1 MVSGPR
7 IGADIGGTFTDLVL
21 SDGRG
26 KTLIDKRASTPER
39 PEVAVL
45 DGIADLLRRA
55 GLQPGDLVE
64 ILHGTTVGSNALLQK
79 RGACTGL
86 ITTRGFRDVLEI
98 GRVRTPD
105 MFDLQWDKPVPLV
118 PRRLRREVS
127 ERIAADGSV
136 VAPLDEAELR
146 GVGAS
151 LAAAGVESVAICFI
165 NSFRN
170 PAHEHR
176 AETVL
181 RESFPDLAITASV
194 SVLAEMRE
202 YERTSTAVVNA
213 FVLPILQSYLRRLGE
228 GLISM
233 GVTAPLL
240 VSDSNGGLAA
250 ARTAQE
256 KPVFFISSGRSA
268 GVVGA
273 ARLGQAGNEKDIV
286 VFDMGGTTASAS
298 LVQNGE
304 ISRASEYE
312 FRAGISMPARFIKA
326 GGYMMRVPTVDVAE
340 VGSGGGSVAWID
352 DGGLLHVGPV
362 SAGADPG
369 PACYGLGGDRPTVSD
384 ANLVLGYLPESLAG
398 GDLRL
403 DLDRARVVIER
414 DLARPLGLSL
424 EEAAFGVREVANANM
439 ARAIRAVSV
448 ERGIDPRDFTLTA
461 FGGSGPV
468 HACDLAHSLDITRV
482 MLPMM
487 PGVFTA
493 LGMLTGDVERHF
505 VTAMPGLLADL
516 DMAVLESAV
525 ARMRGQ
531 AEAALREENFAAEQM
546 RFAFSL
552 EMCFD
557 GQDSEL
563 PVLLPDPVLE
573 ADISW
578 LRQRFLAAYEAMYQY
593 VADDAVAVVNLRL
606 LARGVRPGKLD
617 FRSLT
622 GADDRGTQDG
632 GEMETKAGDRQVYFG
647 RDLGWRQTAILDRHE
662 LVGDGT
668 GPLILES
675 ADSTVVVPPG
685 ARVTGDDLGTLLI
698 DLLGGT
704 DMMGNRD

>member
-1 MVSGPR
+1 MAAGSGAR

-26 KTLIDKRASTPER
+26 NTLIDKRASTPDR

-45 DGIADLLRRA
+45 EGIASLLRRA
-55 GLQPGDLVE
+55 GLAPGDLAEV
-64 ILHGTTVGSNALLQK
+64 LHGTTVGSNALLQK
-79 RGACTGL
+79 AGARTGL
-86 ITTRGFRDVLEI
+86 ITTKGFRDVLEI

-118 PRRLRREVS
+118 PRRLRREVT
-127 ERIAADGSV
+127 ERIAADGEV

-146 GVGAS
+146 EVGAG
-151 LAAAGVESVAICFI
+151 LAAAGVESIAVCFL

-170 PAHEHR
+170 PEHERR
-176 AETVL
+176 AEAVL
-181 RESFPDLAITASV
+181 RESFPGIAITASV

-213 FVLPILQSYLRRLGE
+213 FVLPILQSYLMRLSE
-228 GLISM
+228 GLVAM
-233 GVTAPLL
+233 GITAPLL
-240 VSDSNGGLAA
+240 VSDSNGGLATS
-250 ARTAQE
+250 RTAQE

-273 ARLGQAGNEKDIV
+273 ARLGEAAGETDVV

-312 FRAGISMPARFIKA
+312 FRAGISVPARFIKA

-340 VGSGGGSVAWID
+340 VGSGGGSIAWID
-352 DGGLLHVGPV
+352 EGGLLHVGPV
-362 SAGADPG
+362 SAGAEPG
-369 PACYGLGGDRPTVSD
+369 PACYGHGGDRPTVSD
-384 ANLVLGYLPESLAG
+384 ANFVLGYLPDTLAG
-398 GDLRL
+398 GGLRL
-403 DLDRARVVIER
+403 DLDRAREVIER
-414 DLARPLGLSL
+414 DLAGPLGLTV
-424 EEAAFGVREVANANM
+424 EEAAWGVREVANANM

-468 HACDLAHSLDITRV
+468 HACDLARSLDITRV

-516 DMAVLESAV
+516 DV
-525 ARMRGQ
+525 AALDGVIGRMRGQ
-531 AEAALREENFAAEQM
+531 AEAALRDENFSAEQM

-563 PVLLPDPVLE
+563 PVLLPSAVSDV
-573 ADISW
+573 DIPW
-578 LRQRFLAAYEAMYQY
+578 LRQRFLAAYEAMYQH

-606 LARGVRPGKLD
+606 LARGIRPGKLD
-617 FRSLT
+617 FRSMAAAGDGAGPDDGTARGKAGERPIYLGRERDWQRAAVLDRRELT
-622 GADDRGTQDG
+622 GDAS
-632 GEMETKAGDRQVYFG
+632 
-647 RDLGWRQTAILDRHE
+647 
-662 LVGDGT
+662 

-685 ARVTGDDLGTLLI
+685 ARVRSDALGTLII
-698 DLLGGT
+698 DLT
-704 DMMGNRD
+704 ESRD

>member
-1 MVSGPR
+1 METENGAR
-7 IGADIGGTFTDLVL
+7 IGVDIGGTFTDLVL

-26 KTLIDKRASTPER
+26 KTWFDKRASTPSQ
-39 PEVAVL
+39 PEIAVL
-45 DGIADLLRRA
+45 DGIAGLLQKA
-55 GLQPGDLVE
+55 GLQPGDLLEV
-64 ILHGTTVGSNALLQK
+64 LHGTTVGSNTLLQK
-79 RGACTGL
+79 SGACTGL
-86 ITTRGFRDVLEI
+86 ITTKGFRDVLEI

-118 PRRLRREVS
+118 PRRLRRVVA
-127 ERIAADGSV
+127 ERIAADGGIV
-136 VAPLDEAELR
+136 RPLDEDELR
-146 GVGAS
+146 IVGRE
-151 LAAAGVESVAICFI
+151 LAAAGVESIAICFI

-170 PAHEHR
+170 PVHERR
-176 AETVL
+176 AEVVL
-181 RESFPDLAITASV
+181 RECCPDLAVTASV

-213 FVLPILQSYLRRLGE
+213 YVQPVLQSYLRRLGE
-228 GLISM
+228 GMLAL

-273 ARLGQAGNEKDIV
+273 ARLGQAAGEDNLV

-312 FRAGISMPARFIKA
+312 FRDGMSAPARFIKA

-340 VGSGGGSVAWID
+340 VGSGGGSIAWID

-369 PACYGLGGDRPTVSD
+369 PACYGQGGDRPTVSD
-384 ANLVLGYLPESLAG
+384 ANVVLGYLPDRLAG
-398 GDLRL
+398 GELHLDIAKARL
-403 DLDRARVVIER
+403 VIDR
-414 DLARPLGLSL
+414 DLAQPLGLSV
-424 EEAAFGVREVANANM
+424 EDAAFGVREVANANM
-439 ARAIRAVSV
+439 ARAIRAVSI
-448 ERGIDPRDFTLTA
+448 ERGIDPRDFTLAA

-468 HACDLAHSLDITRV
+468 HACDLASSLDITRV

-505 VTAMPGLLADL
+505 VTAMPGRLDDL
-516 DMAVLESAV
+516 DLGELTGAV
-525 ARMRGQ
+525 ASLRAL
-531 AEAALREENFAAEQM
+531 AEAALRDENFATEQM
-546 RFAFSL
+546 QFAFSL
-552 EMCFD
+552 ELCFD
-557 GQDSEL
+557 GQNSEL
-563 PVLLPDPVLE
+563 PVLLPDPVSG
-573 ADISW
+573 ASHSW
-578 LRQRFLAAYEAMYQY
+578 LRQQFHAAYEAMYQY
-593 VADDAVAVVNLRL
+593 VADDVVEVVNLRL

-617 FRSLT
+617 FQSLT
-622 GADDRGTQDG
+622 VTDTGGDQRESDDR
-632 GEMETKAGDRQVYFG
+632 RVYFG
-647 RDLGWRQTAILDRHE
+647 RDLGWRQTPIVDRRNFT
-662 LVGDGT
+662 GDAS

-685 ARVTGDDLGTLLI
+685 GRLTGDELGNLLI
-698 DLLGGT
+698 DLTGEIE
-704 DMMGNRD
+704 

>member
-1 MVSGPR
+1 MELENGAR
-7 IGADIGGTFTDLVL
+7 IGVDIGGTFTDLVL

-26 KTLIDKRASTPER
+26 RTWFDKRASTPAK
-39 PEVAVL
+39 PEIAVL
-45 DGIADLLRRA
+45 DGIAGLLQKA
-55 GLQPGDLVE
+55 GLRPGDLLEV
-64 ILHGTTVGSNALLQK
+64 LHGTTVGSNTLLQK
-79 RGACTGL
+79 SGACTGL

-118 PRRLRREVS
+118 PRRLRRVVS
-127 ERIAADGSV
+127 ERIAADGGIV
-136 VAPLDEAELR
+136 RPLDEGELR
-146 GVGAS
+146 IVGRE
-151 LAAAGVESVAICFI
+151 LAAAGVESIAICFI

-170 PAHEHR
+170 PAHERR
-176 AETVL
+176 AEAVL
-181 RESFPDLAITASV
+181 RECLPGLAITASV

-213 FVLPILQSYLRRLGE
+213 YVQPVLQSYLRRLGE
-228 GLISM
+228 GLLAL

-273 ARLGQAGNEKDIV
+273 ARLGQAAGEDNLV

-312 FRAGISMPARFIKA
+312 FRDGMSAPARFIKA

-340 VGSGGGSVAWID
+340 VGSGGGSIAWID

-369 PACYGLGGDRPTVSD
+369 PACYGQGGDRPTVSD
-384 ANLVLGYLPESLAG
+384 ANVVLGYLPDRLAG
-398 GDLRL
+398 GELHLDVDKARL
-403 DLDRARVVIER
+403 VIDR
-414 DLARPLGLSL
+414 DLAQPLGLSV
-424 EEAAFGVREVANANM
+424 EDAAYGVREVANANM
-439 ARAIRAVSV
+439 ARAFRAVSI
-448 ERGIDPRDFTLTA
+448 ERGIDPRDFTLAA
-461 FGGSGPV
+461 FGGSGPA
-468 HACDLAHSLDITRV
+468 HACDLASSLDITRV

-505 VTAMPGLLADL
+505 VTAMPGRLDDL
-516 DMAVLESAV
+516 DMGELTGAV
-525 ARMRGQ
+525 ASLRAL
-531 AEAALREENFAAEQM
+531 AEAALRDENFAAEQM

-552 EMCFD
+552 ELCFD
-557 GQDSEL
+557 GQNSEL
-563 PVLLPDPVLE
+563 PVLLPDPVSG
-573 ADISW
+573 ASHSW
-578 LRQRFLAAYEAMYQY
+578 LRQQFHAAYEAMYQY
-593 VADDAVAVVNLRL
+593 VADDVVEVVNLRL

-617 FRSLT
+617 FQSLT
-622 GADDRGTQDG
+622 VTDTGGDQRESDDR
-632 GEMETKAGDRQVYFG
+632 RVYFG
-647 RDLGWRQTAILDRHE
+647 RDLGWRQTPILDRRKFA
-662 LVGDGT
+662 GDAS

-685 ARVTGDDLGTLLI
+685 GRLTGDGLGNLLI
-698 DLLGGT
+698 DLTGEIG
-704 DMMGNRD
+704 

>member
-1 MVSGPR
+1 MLEFRMAAGSESGAR
-7 IGADIGGTFTDLVL
+7 IGVDIGGTFTDLVL

-26 KTLIDKRASTPER
+26 RTWFDKRSSTPAE
-39 PEVAVL
+39 PEIAVL
-45 DGIADLLRRA
+45 EGIAGLLGKA
-55 GLQPGDLVE
+55 GLRPGDLVE
-64 ILHGTTVGSNALLQK
+64 VLHGTTVGSNTLLQK
-79 RGACTGL
+79 TGARTGL
-86 ITTRGFRDVLEI
+86 ITTKGFRDVLEI

-105 MFDLQWDKPVPLV
+105 MFDLQWDKPVPLA
-118 PRRLRREVS
+118 PRRLRREVA

-136 VAPLDEAELR
+136 LQPLDEDELL
-146 GVGAS
+146 GVARD
-151 LAAAGVESVAICFI
+151 LAADGVESIAICFI

-170 PAHEHR
+170 PDHERR
-176 AETVL
+176 AEAVL
-181 RESFPDLAITASV
+181 RNSLPDLAITASV

-213 FVLPILQSYLRRLGE
+213 YVLPVLQSYLRRLTE
-228 GLISM
+228 GLIAM

-273 ARLGQAGNEKDIV
+273 ARLGQAAGENNIV

-312 FRAGISMPARFIKA
+312 FRAGMSAPARFIKA

-340 VGSGGGSVAWID
+340 VGSGGGSIAWID

-369 PACYGLGGDRPTVSD
+369 PVCYGQGGDRPTVSD
-384 ANLVLGYLPESLAG
+384 ANLVLGYLPDELAG
-398 GDLRL
+398 GGLRL
-403 DLDRARVVIER
+403 DIDRARRVIER
-414 DLARPLGLSL
+414 DLAQPLKLSV
-424 EEAAFGVREVANANM
+424 EDAAYGVREVANANM
-439 ARAIRAVSV
+439 ARAIRAVSI

-468 HACDLAHSLDITRV
+468 HACDLARGLDITRV
-482 MLPMM
+482 LLPMM

-505 VTAMPGLLADL
+505 LTAMPGLLDDL
-516 DMAVLESAV
+516 DMAELEAAISDL
-525 ARMRGQ
+525 RTQ
-531 AEAALREENFAAEQM
+531 AEAALRRENFAAEHM

-563 PVLLPDPVLE
+563 PVLLP
-573 ADISW
+573 ARISDAGRPW
-578 LRQRFLAAYEAMYQY
+578 LRREFLAAYENLYQY
-593 VADDAVAVVNLRL
+593 VADDEVEVVNLRL
-606 LARGVRPGKLD
+606 LARGVRPEKLD
-617 FRSLT
+617 FRSMT
-622 GADDRGTQDG
+622 ISESDGERGKNG
-632 GEMETKAGDRQVYFG
+632 VRRVYFG
-647 RDLGWRQTAILDRHE
+647 REPGWRETQIMDRRDF
-662 LVGDGT
+662 DGEAV

-675 ADSTVVVPPG
+675 ADSTVVAPPG
-685 ARVTGDDLGTLLI
+685 ARVTGDALGNLLI
-698 DLLGGT
+698 DLTGEAE
-704 DMMGNRD
+704 